1 MGAPAEVFSHVR
13 TAAAAAAAAVVVV
26 VVVADAQPVRP
37 ILHISPHTQIVGDR
51 IASPPDHASLFTER
65 VMMHPLSF
73 FAPASYSAHHSSSA
87 AFQQFI
93 SSCGGA
99 VGGERQAAQ
108 VFDFGER
115 NTLS

>member
-1 MGAPAEVFSHVR
+1 
-13 TAAAAAAAAVVVV
+13 
-26 VVVADAQPVRP
+26 
-37 ILHISPHTQIVGDR
+37 
-51 IASPPDHASLFTER
+51 
-65 VMMHPLSF
+65 MMHPLSF